1 MNTKTRSRVE
11 KVLDGIRPALRRD
24 GGDIEVVE
32 IKDNV
37 VRVKLQGACAGCPLS
52 QMTMKNL
59 VETTIK
65 RNVPEIERVETV

>member
-1 MNTKTRSRVE
+1 ME

-52 QMTMKNL
+52 QMTIKNL